1 MKRRRL
7 GKTGLDISVVG
18 LGTWQFGGEW
28 GQTFA
33 PKDVATIIDK
43 AKDLGINF
51 IDTAECYGDHLS
63 ESLVGQAIERD
74 RASWIVATKFG
85 HHFHGHLDR
94 SERWSPQQVIEQL
107 DASLRALRTDY
118 IDLYQFHSGDDAA
131 FDQDELWTMLDKQVS
146 AGKIRYLGNSIG
158 DNRNVYQTARST
170 DVGVSV
176 IQVVYNRLDRGPED
190 DIFQSV
196 REQDL
201 GLLAREPLSNGL
213 LSGKYAPG
221 STFGDLSDWRSTA
234 WQADVLR
241 DKLRAVE
248 RIQREEVPAGMSVA
262 AWALAWAIKSPVVT
276 AVIPGCK
283 SVAQLQA
290 NAEAAALELSPLS

>member
-1 MKRRRL
+1 MKYRRL

-28 GQTFA
+28 GHAFA
-33 PKDVATIIDK
+33 PAEVSAIIDK

-85 HHFHGHLDR
+85 HHFNGHLNR

-107 DASLRALRTDY
+107 DASLQALRTDY

-131 FDQDELWTMLDKQVS
+131 FDQDELWTTLDKQVS
-146 AGKIRYLGNSIG
+146 AGKIRHLGNSIG
-158 DNRNVYQTARST
+158 DNRNVYQTSRST
-170 DVGVSV
+170 EVGVSV
-176 IQVVYNRLDRGPED
+176 IQAVYNRLDRGPEEE
-190 DIFQSV
+190 IFRSA

-201 GLLAREPLSNGL
+201 GLLAREPLANGL

-221 STFGDLSDWRSTA
+221 SSFEDLNDWRSAA

-241 DKLRAVE
+241 DKLIAVE
-248 RIQREEVPAGMSVA
+248 HLQREEIPAGMPVA
-262 AWALAWAIKSPVVT
+262 AWALAWAIQPPVVT

-290 NAEAAALELSPLS
+290 NAEAAALALSPRS